1 MKRIFHPSGAHISAQ
16 IQTTRKALDKFPIS
30 RGSAILSSQETV
42 KISRPCP
49 RRPFI
54 GRQHNRLLHF
64 RKGNDWFEKIRKK
77 RMMELEAKASE
88 SADGGETGREDS
100 STRPEQNGT
109 GHHDTHALPPLFVQE
124 ACWRYNKMKRADLDN
139 DPNIIDFTRGLSEEQ
154 KACLKPESSISATTV
169 QAACQAF
176 WQESMHED
184 FPSTITTD
192 VPIYSHVKF
201 PGLHLIPSLLPPS
214 AQLLFTSL
222 VLHRHLANPLHT
234 TNLTT
239 THPLTLPPSA
249 SSSLFLL
256 PPSST
261 HTTPPLTTSQLLS
274 SKLRYLTLGTQ
285 YHWPT
290 RSYPRSTPT
299 PFPPDLAPLITTL
312 FPSFRPESG
321 VCLLYGP
328 KDFMPVHRDVS
339 EQCARPLASFSF
351 GCDGIFLLA
360 RGEGDGDGETRQER
374 EARLLAVRV
383 RSGDVVYLDGESRW
397 AWHAMPRTV
406 AGTGS
411 EWAGEWP
418 VGTPGEEGRGEWER
432 WRGWL
437 KGRRLNV
444 SCRQVWD

>member
-1 MKRIFHPSGAHISAQ
+1 MNRAFHLSGAHSSAQ
-16 IQTTRKALDKFPIS
+16 TQTTRKVLNNFRTS
-30 RGSAILSSQETV
+30 RGSPVLRSQETV
-42 KISRPCP
+42 KNSRPCP

-54 GRQHNRLLHF
+54 GQQNRRLHF
-64 RKGNDWFEKIRKK
+64 RNGNDWLEKLRKK
-77 RMMELEAKASE
+77 RMMELEARVAE
-88 SADGGETGREDS
+88 SADGGENGRDDS
-100 STRPEQNGT
+100 PTTPEQPNGT

-124 ACWRYNKMKRADLDN
+124 ACWRYNKMKRADLDD

-154 KACLKPESSISATTV
+154 KECLKPNSSISATTV
-169 QAACQAF
+169 QEACQAF
-176 WQESMHED
+176 WQESLHED
-184 FPSTITTD
+184 FASTIAND
-192 VPIYSHVKF
+192 VPIYSHVNF

-222 VLHRHLANPLHT
+222 ILHRHLANPLHT
-234 TNLTT
+234 TNLST
-239 THPLTLPPSA
+239 THPITLPSHA
-249 SSSLFLL
+249 ISSLFLL

-261 HTTPPLTTSQLLS
+261 HTAPPLTTSQLLS

-290 RSYPRSTPT
+290 RSYPFTTPT
-299 PFPPDLAPLITTL
+299 PFPPDLTPLITRL

-339 EQCARPLASFSF
+339 EQCVRPLASFSF

-360 RGEGDGDGETRQER
+360 KGEGDGEGETEEQR
-374 EARLLAVRV
+374 EARLVAVRV

-406 AGTGS
+406 GGTGP
-411 EWAGEWP
+411 EWAESWP
-418 VGTPGEEGRGEWER
+418 VGTPGSEGGGEWER
-432 WRGWL
+432 WRGWMR
-437 KGRRLNV
+437 GRRLNV